1 MLADISVRSAVK
13 AVFSDVMGL
22 ANVVGQG
29 VAVGVLWH
37 ALMKNGVKNDHVRH
51 IFTLFHRVFDASKV
65 PWVVKWGKRAY
76 LLDLFDDAFIN
87 DHRAK
92 KALAAMHY
100 PVSDAVKLA

>member
-1 MLADISVRSAVK
+1 MK

-37 ALMKNGVKNDHVRH
+37 ALMKYSVKNDHVRH
-51 IFTLFHRVFDASKV
+51 VFALFHRIFDASKV

-76 LLDLFDDAFIN
+76 LLDLFDDALIN

-92 KALAAMHY
+92 KALATMNY
-100 PVSDAVKLA
+100 PVSYAVKLA